1 MKKIVI
7 IDYGLGNLLS
17 IRRAIINVGGLAT
30 ISENS
35 NDIINADL
43 LILPGV
49 GAFPTGMVEL
59 ERRGYLEAIKEF
71 SLKER
76 PLLGICLGMQLL
88 FSSSEENV
96 HTKGLNLI
104 SGKVLKLPRKNND
117 GTKNK
122 IPHIGWEKIYNNNN
136 NWDNTILS
144 SIKQKEYVYFVH
156 SYYPSDLKKENI
168 VSYSS
173 FGDIHFGSSVQKGCI
188 MGVQYHPEK
197 SGSGGMKILKNFI
210 SF

>member
-17 IRRAIINVGGLAT
+17 IRRAVKNVGGIAT
-30 ISENS
+30 ISENFS
-35 NDIINADL
+35 DIINADL
-43 LILPGV
+43 VILPGV
-49 GAFPTGMVEL
+49 GAFPAGMFEL
-59 ERRGYLEAIKEF
+59 DRRGYSEAIKEF

-96 HTKGLNLI
+96 YTKGLNLI
-104 SGKVLKLPRKNND
+104 SGKVVKLPRKNND

-136 NWDNTILS
+136 WDNSILKG
-144 SIKQKEYVYFVH
+144 IKQKEYFYFVH
-156 SYYPSDLKKENI
+156 SYYPSSLKKENI
-168 VSYSS
+168 MAYSS
-173 FGDIHFGSSVQKGCI
+173 FGDIHFGSSVQKGSI

-197 SGSGGMKILKNFI
+197 SGPEGMKILKNFI
-210 SF
+210 SS